1 MASYKI
7 RKRMYINDAARID
20 GRVVIVT
27 GCNTGIGK
35 ATVHELAK
43 RGGKIYMASRNEE
56 ATLQSLNKIKESTKN
71 EQLYFLKLDLASLDS
86 VRDFCEKFQT
96 LESRL
101 DILINNAGVLAPF
114 NRTTDGFELNF
125 GVNHLGHFL
134 LTNLLLDSLK
144 TGAPSRIIIVSSA
157 LHEYANINRDDINC
171 ERDFPGTFKAYEN
184 SKLCNIL
191 FMRELSKRLE
201 GTGVVCNALS
211 PFLSDTDA
219 TRYLNSIQRFFFDI
233 LKKSFFY
240 NSPEIGCQPIV
251 MLAVEPSL
259 SDVTGKYYVQFKVK
273 EPTLRKQN
281 YESWLW
287 EKSEEMTKIFG
298 K

>member
-1 MASYKI
+1 MASFEIKN
-7 RKRMYINDAARID
+7 KMYINDNARID
-20 GRVVIVT
+20 GKVVIIT
-27 GCNTGIGK
+27 GCSSGIGK
-35 ATVHELAK
+35 AAAQELAK
-43 RGGKIYMASRNEE
+43 RGGKIYFANRDEEKTMTAINE
-56 ATLQSLNKIKESTKN
+56 IKESTKN
-71 EQLYFLKLDLASLDS
+71 EQLYFLKLDLSSLDS
-86 VRDFCEKFQT
+86 VRNFCKKFRKHEKK
-96 LESRL
+96 LH
-101 DILINNAGVLAPF
+101 ILINNAGVLSPLR
-114 NRTTDGFELNF
+114 RTSDGFEMNF

-144 TGAPSRIIIVSSA
+144 AGAPSRIIIVSSA

-211 PFLSDTDA
+211 PFLTDTDA

-273 EPTLRKQN
+273 EPILRKQN

-287 EKSEEMTKIFG
+287 EKSEEMTKVFG

>member
-1 MASYKI
+1 
-7 RKRMYINDAARID
+7 MYVNDNARID
-20 GRVVIVT
+20 GKVVIIT
-27 GCNTGIGK
+27 GCSSGIGK
-35 ATVHELAK
+35 ATAHELAK
-43 RGGKIYMASRNEE
+43 RGGKIYFASRDEEKTMAALNE
-56 ATLQSLNKIKESTKN
+56 IKESTKN
-71 EQLYFLKLDLASLDS
+71 EQLYFLKLDLCSLES
-86 VRDFCEKFQT
+86 VRAFCKKFRKLEK
-96 LESRL
+96 RL
-101 DILINNAGVLAPF
+101 HILINNAGVLSPLG
-114 NRTTDGFELNF
+114 RTSDGFEMNF

-144 TGAPSRIIIVSSA
+144 AGSPSRIIIVSST
-157 LHEYANINRDDINC
+157 LHEFANINRDDINS

-211 PFLSDTDA
+211 PLLSDTDA
-219 TRYLNSIQRFFFDI
+219 TRYLNSIQRFFFEI
-233 LKKSFFY
+233 LKKSFLY
-240 NSPEIGCQPIV
+240 NSLEVGCQPIV

-259 SDVTGKYYVQFKVK
+259 SDVTGKYFDQFKEK
-273 EPTLRKQN
+273 EPALGKQN

-287 EKSEEMTKIFG
+287 EKSEELTKILG

>member
-1 MASYKI
+1 
-7 RKRMYINDAARID
+7 MYINDNARIE
-20 GRVVIVT
+20 GKVVIIT
-27 GCNTGIGK
+27 GCSSGIGK
-35 ATVHELAK
+35 ATAHELAK
-43 RGGKIYMASRNEE
+43 RGGRIYFASRDEEKTTTAINE
-56 ATLQSLNKIKESTKN
+56 IKELTMN
-71 EQLYFLKLDLASLDS
+71 EQLYFLKLDLSSLDS
-86 VRDFCEKFQT
+86 VRDFCKNFCKLEKK
-96 LESRL
+96 L
-101 DILINNAGVLAPF
+101 DILINNAGVLSPLR
-114 NRTTDGFELNF
+114 RTSDGFEMNF

-144 TGAPSRIIIVSSA
+144 AAAPSRIIIVSSA
-157 LHEYANINRDDINC
+157 LHEYANINRDDINS

-233 LKKSFFY
+233 LKKSFLY
-240 NSPEIGCQPIV
+240 NSPEVGCQPIV

-259 SDVTGKYYVQFKVK
+259 SEVTGKYFVQFKVK
-273 EPTLRKQN
+273 EPNLRKQN

-287 EKSEEMTKIFG
+287 DKSEELTKVFG

>member
-1 MASYKI
+1 MASYEIK
-7 RKRMYINDAARID
+7 KRMYINDAARID

-35 ATVHELAK
+35 ATVHELAE

-56 ATLQSLNKIKESTKN
+56 ATLQALNKIKESTKN

-86 VRDFCEKFQT
+86 VRDF
-96 LESRL
+96 S
-101 DILINNAGVLAPF
+101 PF

-144 TGAPSRIIIVSSA
+144 AGAPSRIIIVSSA
-157 LHEYANINRDDINC
+157 LHKYANINRDDINC

-287 EKSEEMTKIFG
+287 EKSEEMTKVFG